1 MSRPRNLSPV
11 PSYSLIDSYLIKRA
25 MVLSPRRAMPSE
37 SSPLF
42 RAAREGDTV
51 TGAAAAPWRGVPPAV
66 FHESWLTSLA
76 LDCMI
81 FCCAFTIC
89 CNPPLLETLNA
100 DADFTDGN
108 ASGIIC
114 LVRVLMP
121 RNWIEDQPP
130 NAVVGKCLVP
140 IITADVGNDVRM
152 VSLAS
157 MFWSTIAPICSP
169 ISPQMKLSCN
179 DFSPLVFVWKPWRCL
194 CLGCVLQYMYRVFPR
209 FTA

>member
-1 MSRPRNLSPV
+1 MRRSQHEGTCVAACRCR
-11 PSYSLIDSYLIKRA
+11 
-25 MVLSPRRAMPSE
+25 SPRS
-37 SSPLF
+37 
-42 RAAREGDTV
+42 RAAATDMAHV
-51 TGAAAAPWRGVPPAV
+51 
-66 FHESWLTSLA
+66 
-76 LDCMI
+76 
-81 FCCAFTIC
+81 C

-108 ASGIIC
+108 ASGIVC

-194 CLGCVLQYMYRVFPR
+194 CLGCVTVYVSSFSTLHSIAVLAQALDSTPNFHDQIKRPSKNAPWPCFGGSLFGPQIER
-209 FTA
+209 LKT